1 MRVFLDTNII
11 IDLFVKREPF
21 TTNSKK
27 VVQSLSPQD
36 IYISALSVH
45 ICMYILKVRPG
56 GRKWKALRYFFGS
69 INILPLTEETII
81 ASYNIPFKD
90 FEDSLQYTTAN
101 FTCSS
106 FITRNIKDY
115 EKLHRLLPTSMK
127 IVSPREF
134 MSFK

>member
-1 MRVFLDTNII
+1 MKVFLDTNII

-27 VVQSLSPQD
+27 VVQSLSPGD

-45 ICMYILKVRPG
+45 ICMYILKVRPKSG
-56 GRKWKALRYFFGS
+56 KWEDLRHFFES
-69 INILPLTEETII
+69 INVLPLTEETII

-106 FITRNIKDY
+106 FVTRNIKDY
-115 EKLHRLLPTSMK
+115 EKIQKLLPTSMK
-127 IVSPREF
+127 IVSPQKFVRL
-134 MSFK
+134 K

>member
-1 MRVFLDTNII
+1 MKVFLDTNII

-27 VVQSLSPQD
+27 VITSLLPKD

-45 ICMYILKVRPG
+45 ICMYVLKVRPKSH
-56 GRKWKALRYFFGS
+56 KWKALRDFFNS

-81 ASYNIPFKD
+81 ASYNISFKD

-106 FITRNIKDY
+106 FITRNTKDY
-115 EKLHRLLPTSMK
+115 DKLQKLLPTSMQ

-134 MSFK
+134 VISS